1 MDQNPTFTLKLLD
14 GLNTLLAIRKYIL
27 ILEK

>member
-14 GLNTLLAIRKYIL
+14 SLNTLLAIRKYIL